1 MPKKDTELHLSLHIP
16 RGVLPIM
23 AYKRRTLPKEVPFS
37 GFERIGISLAEVN
50 ERKGKF
56 IIWSVKGRK
65 KSKQKDFMAVKKARK
80 HPDFVIYLTINE

>member
-1 MPKKDTELHLSLHIP
+1 MPKKDTKLHLSLHIP
-16 RGVLPIM
+16 RGVLPIIV
-23 AYKRRTLPKEVPFS
+23 YKRRTLPKEVPFS
-37 GFERIGISLAEVN
+37 GLERIGISPPEVN